1 VARRFASSDVSSSV
15 LPDVSPNVSPVVP
28 SSSASE
34 SMVSDS
40 YGRQFQYLRLSITE
54 VCNFRCTYCLPNG
67 YKKCASYEEPLT
79 ISEIEN
85 LVSAFA
91 GLGFWKVRLTGGEPS
106 VRRDLVEIVERVTA
120 VPGIRFVALSTNGLK
135 LQEQAESLL
144 RAGLQGLN
152 LSLDS
157 LDPAVFLKMT
167 GRSEHQKI
175 MDGID
180 RALSLGFR
188 LLKINVVLMKGLNET
203 SLSEFMEWVRTRQVS
218 VRFIE
223 LMRTGGNKELFERH
237 YLSGRVVSDFLEQ
250 SGWQLRERSQ
260 GDGPAVE
267 YHHPDFLGRMGII
280 APYSKDFCKT
290 CNRLRVSSTGKLRLC
305 LFGDGDLSLRPL
317 LQNSDDRGELMARVR
332 HLLSGKSVS
341 HSLQE
346 GKYGNTWNLSAIGG

>member
-1 VARRFASSDVSSSV
+1 MARLFASTDLSSDIS
-15 LPDVSPNVSPVVP
+15 
-28 SSSASE
+28 
-34 SMVSDS
+34 SDS
-40 YGRQFQYLRLSITE
+40 SFELSPAVQSNLLNDSFGRQFQYLRLSITE
-54 VCNFRCTYCLPNG
+54 MCNFRCTYCLPDG
-67 YKKCASYEEPLT
+67 YKKCAGYEEPLT
-79 ISEIEN
+79 VAEIEN

-106 VRRDLVEIVERVTA
+106 VRRDLVEIVARVA
-120 VPGIRFVALSTNGLK
+120 SVPGIRFVALSTNGLK
-135 LQEQAESLL
+135 LHEQAESLR

-180 RALSLGFR
+180 RALGLGFR
-188 LLKINVVLMKGLNET
+188 SLKVNVVLMKDLNET
-203 SLSEFMEWVRTRQVS
+203 SLADFMEWVRTREIS

-223 LMRTGGNKELFERH
+223 LMRTGRNKELFDRH
-237 YLSGRVVSDFLEQ
+237 YLSGQVVSDFLTQ
-250 SGWQLRERSQ
+250 SGWQMRERSH
-260 GDGPAVE
+260 GDGPAIE
-267 YHHPDFLGRMGII
+267 YHHQDFAGRMGVI

-290 CNRLRVSSTGKLRLC
+290 CNRLRVSSSGKLRLC

-317 LQNSDDRGELMARVR
+317 LQNSDDREELMARVR
-332 HLLSGKSVS
+332 HLLSGKSLS